1 VSYAAAIG
9 TFDGVH
15 IGHRRVIEAA
25 LETGLPVR
33 VVTLYPHPRSVVQ
46 GHLVELLC
54 TLERRVELIRELGVD
69 DVVVVPFTPDTARLE
84 PEQFVAEHLADVTVV
99 AAGDDF
105 RFGHRRSGDLG
116 TLERLGREVRRV
128 PQVEGVS
135 SSQIRRLVHG
145 DDLAGAARL
154 LGRPVELDGIVVR
167 GDQRGGTLGYP
178 TANLAVDPA
187 LLVPRYGIYAGA
199 ARGHRA
205 AISIGTNPHYG
216 GEERRIEPY
225 LLDFDGD
232 LYGQRLVVEVWER
245 LRDEQAFASEEELVA
260 QIGRDVEAARAS
272 SRPI

>member
-9 TFDGVH
+9 TFDGLH
-15 IGHRRVIEAA
+15 LGHRRVIETA
-25 LETGLPVR
+25 LATGLPVR
-33 VVTLYPHPRSVVQ
+33 VITLHPHPRSVVQ
-46 GHLVELLC
+46 GHLVELIC

-69 DVVVVPFTPDTARLE
+69 EIVVVPFTPDTARLE

-105 RFGHRRSGDLG
+105 RFGNRRSGDLG

-128 PQVEGVS
+128 PEVEGVS
-135 SSQIRRLVHG
+135 SSQIRRLVHA

-154 LGRPVELDGIVVR
+154 LGRPLELDGIVVR

-225 LLDFDGD
+225 LLDFEGD
-232 LYGQRLVVEVWER
+232 LYGQRLVVELWER

-272 SRPI
+272 SRPV